1 MDFQNFLKG
10 LDKKSLSEAA
20 EKIKEFTKTDKGK
33 EMVEKLKRGEKV
45 GGVSKEDVLNALKQN
60 PEILQKLKENKG

>member
-10 LDKKSLSEAA
+10 LDPKSLSEAA
-20 EKIKEFTKTDKGK
+20 GKIKEFTKTEKGK

-45 GGVSKEDVLNALKQN
+45 GGVSKEDVLNVLKQN
-60 PEILQKLKENKG
+60 PELLQKLNDNK